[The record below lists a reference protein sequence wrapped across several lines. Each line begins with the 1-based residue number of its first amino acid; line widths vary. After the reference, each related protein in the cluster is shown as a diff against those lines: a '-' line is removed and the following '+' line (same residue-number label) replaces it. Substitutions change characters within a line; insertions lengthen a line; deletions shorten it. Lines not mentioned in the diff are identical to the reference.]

1 MGELDQCESTLLE
14 YIRKSST
21 PPFLLKTY
29 MMVEDPATDDAISW
43 NADGTAFI
51 VRQPAE
57 FARDLLP
64 TLFKHC
70 NFSSFVRQ
78 LNTYGFRKIATSQW
92 EFSNDMFRKGEKD
105 LLCDIRRRKAWTKKQ
120 QTNKHGQNINA
131 ANKKERD
138 EDQRSS
144 SSTSSSSSEY
154 NSLIDENKRLKMENG
169 VLSSELSTI
178 NKKCKELI
186 DIVAMLAENSE
197 EEEEGQQDERP
208 MLFGVRLEVQ
218 EEMERKRKR
227 AEFTQTVGVFLSQ
240 LCK

>member
-1 MGELDQCESTLLE
+1 
-14 YIRKSST
+14 
-21 PPFLLKTY
+21 
-29 MMVEDPATDDAISW
+29 
-43 NADGTAFI
+43 
-51 VRQPAE
+51 
-57 FARDLLP
+57 
-64 TLFKHC
+64 
-70 NFSSFVRQ
+70 
-78 LNTYGFRKIATSQW
+78 
-92 EFSNDMFRKGEKD
+92 MFRKGEKD
-105 LLCDIRRRKAWTKKQ
+105 LLCDIRRRKAWTNKQ
-120 QTNKHGQNINA
+120 QTNNKNINNA

-144 SSTSSSSSEY
+144 SSTSSSSSSEY
-154 NSLIDENKRLKMENG
+154 NSLIDENKRLKMENE

>member
-1 MGELDQCESTLLE
+1 
-14 YIRKSST
+14 
-21 PPFLLKTY
+21 
-29 MMVEDPATDDAISW
+29 
-43 NADGTAFI
+43 
-51 VRQPAE
+51 
-57 FARDLLP
+57 
-64 TLFKHC
+64 
-70 NFSSFVRQ
+70 
-78 LNTYGFRKIATSQW
+78 
-92 EFSNDMFRKGEKD
+92 MFRKGEKD
-105 LLCDIRRRKAWTKKQ
+105 LLCDIRRRKAWTNKQ
-120 QTNKHGQNINA
+120 QTNNKNINNA

-154 NSLIDENKRLKMENG
+154 NSLIDENKRLKMENE

-227 AEFTQTVGVFLSQ
+227 AEFTETVGVFLSQ